1 MYNGL
6 ARLQFESY
14 LYLLLTGQIACQ
26 KEISCLNICLC
37 VLGNVEAKIKLT
49 DVKLIKT
56 DLTQNKLLHIL
67 KLCHKKNCFDEYTSC
82 YE

>member
-49 DVKLIKT
+49 DVKLI
-56 DLTQNKLLHIL
+56 
-67 KLCHKKNCFDEYTSC
+67 
-82 YE
+82 